1 MLSNQISGFGGNVA
15 CRKMREIHNI
25 KSWKAADC
33 STGHFP
39 AERPQS
45 PCKPEPVQADPA
57 QGCAVTDPFA
67 PMPWLTGTAALPCP
81 EGVLL
86 HARFDPDAFHPG
98 LFKDLSVTL
107 PESLHT
113 ALPKRQ
119 AEFLAGRALA
129 RLALLRL
136 GATETTIAIGADR
149 APVWPPGF
157 AGSISHA
164 RGHAACL
171 VRQGAALV
179 GVDVETL
186 LQGNAL
192 RAVRQLSCT
201 PADRAV
207 IDKAGW
213 PEGMLETLVFSAKE
227 TLFKLLYPVVRLHFG
242 FAAARLVAPPETGLI
257 TLALTE
263 TLHPDLPEG
272 CRFAL
277 HYLQAED
284 HIISWATRPV

>member
-1 MLSNQISGFGGNVA
+1 M
-15 CRKMREIHNI
+15 
-25 KSWKAADC
+25 
-33 STGHFP
+33 TP
-39 AERPQS
+39 ALP
-45 PCKPEPVQADPA
+45 PL
-57 QGCAVTDPFA
+57 
-67 PMPWLTGTAALPCP
+67 PWLTALAALPCA

-86 HARFDPDAFHPG
+86 HGRFDPDSFDPS
-98 LFKDLSVTL
+98 LFAALGVTL
-107 PESLHT
+107 PEGLHR

-129 RLALLRL
+129 RLALLQL
-136 GATETTIAIGADR
+136 GSRQTHIPIGPAR

-179 GVDVETL
+179 GVDVETV
-186 LQGNAL
+186 LQGNPL

-201 PADRAV
+201 PTDREV
-207 IDKAGW
+207 IDAAGW
-213 PEGMLETLVFSAKE
+213 PEGTLETLVFSAKE
-227 TLFKLLYPVVRLHFG
+227 TLFKLLYPVVRRHFG
-242 FAAARLVAPPETGLI
+242 FAAARLVAVPDAGQI

-272 CRFAL
+272 QHFAL
-277 HYLQAED
+277 NYLRAKD
-284 HIISWATRPV
+284 HMLSWAMLPVTSGFAKPAGSG

>member
-1 MLSNQISGFGGNVA
+1 
-15 CRKMREIHNI
+15 
-25 KSWKAADC
+25 
-33 STGHFP
+33 
-39 AERPQS
+39 
-45 PCKPEPVQADPA
+45 
-57 QGCAVTDPFA
+57 
-67 PMPWLTGTAALPCP
+67 MPWLIGVVALPCS

-86 HARFDPDAFHPG
+86 QARFDPDAFHPG
-98 LFKDLSVTL
+98 LFEALGVAL
-107 PESLHT
+107 PDSLRT

-129 RLALLRL
+129 RLALLQL
-136 GATETTIAIGADR
+136 GAAQTTIPIGADR

-171 VRQGAALV
+171 VRKGAALV

-186 LQGNAL
+186 LQGNPL

-201 PADRAV
+201 AADRAE
-207 IDKAGW
+207 IDRAGW
-213 PEGMLETLVFSAKE
+213 PEGLLETLVFSAKE
-227 TLFKLLYPVVRLHFG
+227 TLFKLLYPMVRRHFG
-242 FAAARLVAPPETGLI
+242 FAAAQLVAPPEAGLI

-272 CRFAL
+272 RRFQL

-284 HIISWATRPV
+284 HIISWAIRPV